1 MSYHPF
7 VTRVVPSIVMRRE
20 RMLPVRG
27 EVLVSTGSRVRP
39 ADIIAR
45 AEVPG
50 QPHLLNVAR
59 ALQVGDGDLSPFLQ
73 VAVGD
78 EVGEGSV
85 LAAVNGTSELSG
97 RKYRSPV
104 AGVVA
109 GVSHGRVLIE
119 AVRSPVELAALYRGS
134 VINVMSGLG
143 AIIEVRGALLQ
154 GIWGSG
160 KDGFGVLR
168 VVVGDRT
175 QAIDAD
181 GIDMSWRGAVL
192 VGGCCL
198 DEPTLRSAEE
208 AEAAGMILGA
218 LDASLMSAARATSF
232 PVVVTEGMG
241 EVAMSRP
248 IFDLL
253 KAYDGQEATIR
264 GVMEARG
271 GAVRPEVIIY
281 ASFASE
287 SAQLEARP
295 AFAWEPG
302 SHVRIVRGPY
312 MGETGVV
319 TGLSSGVTTLPSGCR
334 ARTIFVS
341 LDSIEEISVAEAN
354 VELFG

>member
-1 MSYHPF
+1 LSYHPF

-39 ADIIAR
+39 ADVIAH
-45 AEVPG
+45 AEVAG
-50 QPHLLNVAR
+50 QTHLLDVAR
-59 ALQVGDGDLSPFLQ
+59 ALQVADRELSPYLQ

-85 LAAVNGTSELSG
+85 LAVANSTSELTA

-109 GVSHGRVLIE
+109 AVSHGRVLIE
-119 AVRSPVELAALYRGS
+119 AARSSVELPALYRGS

-175 QAIDAD
+175 QAVDAD
-181 GIDMSWRGAVL
+181 GIDMGWRGAVL
-192 VGGCCL
+192 VAGRCL
-198 DEPTLRSAEE
+198 DESILRSAEE
-208 AEAAGMILGA
+208 AEAAGMILGS
-218 LDASLMSAARATSF
+218 LDARMMSAARAAAF

-241 EVAMSRP
+241 EVAMSGP

-271 GAVRPEVIIY
+271 GAVRPEAIIY
-281 ASFASE
+281 ASFASDSALLE
-287 SAQLEARP
+287 SRPSFTWEA
-295 AFAWEPG
+295 G
-302 SHVRIVRGPY
+302 SHVRIVRGPH

-319 TGLSSGVTTLPSGCR
+319 TTRSPGVTTLPSGCR
-334 ARTIFVS
+334 ARTIFVR
-341 LDSIEEISVAEAN
+341 LDSIEEVSVAEAN